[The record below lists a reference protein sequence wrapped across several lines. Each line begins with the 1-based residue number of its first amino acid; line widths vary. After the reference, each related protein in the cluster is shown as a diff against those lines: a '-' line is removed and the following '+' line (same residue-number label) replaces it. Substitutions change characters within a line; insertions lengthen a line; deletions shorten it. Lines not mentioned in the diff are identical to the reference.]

1 MYGLS
6 QVFTAVSGTGNG
18 SGLLLILTE
27 LTGLYAIS
35 TILLIR
41 KQLPLKYRY
50 IPHDKAPHNTHAT
63 SMHPMPIWETGT
75 AIN

>member
-1 MYGLS
+1 MFLSEQQPRQACASMTNKSGKNQMGLAKTGELL
-6 QVFTAVSGTGNG
+6 QVFTAVSGAGNG

-41 KQLPLKYRY
+41 KQLPLKYR
-50 IPHDKAPHNTHAT
+50 
-63 SMHPMPIWETGT
+63 
-75 AIN
+75 